1 MATVTHQP
9 GIRSQNTGYSGSV
22 QYIGG
27 SDGPYTGDEDVFLNS
42 QQVGANELPIPMGLE
57 VFERVSK
64 LVAHQVVSDDQGEL
78 GLNECAIS
86 VLCYLKA
93 ADKKLVI

>member
-27 SDGPYTGDEDVFLNS
+27 SDRSYTGDEDVFFKS
-42 QQVGANELPIPMGLE
+42 QQVGANEVPIPMGLE

-64 LVAHQVVSDDQGEL
+64 LVAHQVIGDDQGEL
-78 GLNECAIS
+78 ELDDCAIMCA
-86 VLCYLKA
+86 VLS
-93 ADKKLVI
+93 ADIKLVI